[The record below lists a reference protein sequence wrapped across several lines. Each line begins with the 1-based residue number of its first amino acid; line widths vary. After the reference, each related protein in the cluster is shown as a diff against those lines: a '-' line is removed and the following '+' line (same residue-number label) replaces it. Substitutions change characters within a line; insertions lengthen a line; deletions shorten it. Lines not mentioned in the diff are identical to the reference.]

1 MTPHARPLRWL
12 IPHLILV
19 NSLGQRKW
27 SEWSF
32 YTNYLPTQPIIPFIS
47 FYTSLNSSS
56 VFEEEIELCNL
67 WHGSRRTKWCLAPAP
82 TASPDL
88 EPRSKP

>member
-56 VFEEEIELCNL
+56 VFEEEIEL
-67 WHGSRRTKWCLAPAP
+67 
-82 TASPDL
+82 
-88 EPRSKP
+88 